1 MMLHRYG
8 GLFMAGFLLVTSCA
22 ARKNKLEKM
31 QIDCAQRV
39 SKALLSYNTK
49 KYAMALT
56 RFEDARMQCSGTSI
70 MDTVL
75 FFLGMANAKTKKY
88 LEARVEF
95 QRLVQDFPGSP
106 FFEEAKFRIGY
117 VVFKQSNPA
126 NRDQK
131 ETREAIRLLD
141 NFIELY
147 PKSPFVDSAA
157 FYRTEAYEK
166 LATKDFRN
174 AQFYE
179 KINEPEAAVVYYRAF
194 ISQFIDSKMVDQARF
209 NAFVLL
215 LKLDRIG
222 EAKEL
227 YDALIEKGKN
237 KELQKEAK
245 ILFANAKRAS
255 AGAK

>member
-1 MMLHRYG
+1 MMIYRYG
-8 GLFMAGFLLVTSCA
+8 GLFIAGFLFFTSCA

-31 QIDCAQRV
+31 QIDCSQRV
-39 SKALLSYNTK
+39 SKALLSYNAK
-49 KYAMALT
+49 KYATALT
-56 RFEDARMQCSGTSI
+56 RFTDARMQCSGTPV
-70 MDTVL
+70 MDTIL
-75 FFLGMANAKTKKY
+75 YYLGMSNVKTKKY
-88 LEARVEF
+88 LEARTEF

-131 ETREAIRLLD
+131 ETRETIRLLD
-141 NFIELY
+141 NFMEMY
-147 PKSPFVDSAA
+147 PKSPFADSAL

-166 LATKDFRN
+166 LATKEFWN

-179 KINEPEAAVVYYRAF
+179 NVNEPEAAVVYYRAF
-194 ISQFIDSKMVDQARF
+194 LSQFIDSKRVDQARF
-209 NAFVLL
+209 NSLVLL
-215 LKLDRIG
+215 VKLDRIT
-222 EAKEL
+222 EAEEL
-227 YDALIEKGKN
+227 YDELIEKCKN

-245 ILFANAKRAS
+245 ALFANAKKAK